1 MRSLFRIGQ
10 TALWEWGG
18 AVRSRRALVLLLLYL
33 ASAVLCM
40 NGTISILGRMEKEL
54 ASMLQLPDAG
64 ETGVVSASLWKS
76 APFRR
81 MVRSVVGDSL
91 VFESLLSRHPV
102 ELLYAWFAFLLAPM
116 LVVLVSGGS
125 VAEDR
130 RTGAV
135 RYMLTRVTR
144 LEWSV
149 GKYVGQAMLIA
160 CAVALGAAG
169 AWVVAWA
176 RMPSDPA
183 FRILV
188 PMFGWAAKAWV
199 YSLAW
204 LGLALG
210 LSHLVRASGKAVAL
224 GILAQFALSVAVGL
238 VKMSV
243 TMFDWPPAL
252 MHLVA
257 LSPAYSEDALWRG
270 APVALAGAAFHLV
283 TLGYTSRVCDPLPV
297 RRGVTRSAV
306 KIRFVFKRRV

>member
-1 MRSLFRIGQ
+1 MTAAFRRIWL
-10 TALWEWGG
+10 TALYEWRG
-18 AVRSRRALVLLLLYL
+18 AIRSRRALVLFVLYL
-33 ASAVLCM
+33 ATAVLCM
-40 NGTISILGRMEKEL
+40 YGTISILGKMETEL
-54 ASMLQLPDAG
+54 AKLLMLPGGG
-64 ETGVVSASLWKS
+64 EAGVVSETLWKS
-76 APFRR
+76 EPFRR
-81 MVRSVVGDSL
+81 LVRSVVGDSL

-149 GKYVGQAMLIA
+149 GKYMGQAMLIA

-169 AWVVAWA
+169 AWAVAWA
-176 RMPSDPA
+176 RMPSSPA
-183 FRILV
+183 LRILV
-188 PMFGWAAKAWV
+188 PMFCWAAKAWA

-210 LSHLVRASGKAVAL
+210 LSHVVRASGKAVAL
-224 GILAQFALSVAVGL
+224 GILALFALSVMSGL

-243 TMFDWPPAL
+243 ALFGWPPAL

-257 LSPAYSEDALWRG
+257 LSPAYSEGALWRG
-270 APVALAGAAFHLV
+270 SPAALVGAAFHLV
-283 TLGYTSRVCDPLPV
+283 TLGFVYLMAGAAVFA
-297 RRGVTRSAV
+297 RRDA
-306 KIRFVFKRRV
+306 

>member
-1 MRSLFRIGQ
+1 MTAAFRRIWL
-10 TALWEWGG
+10 TSVAEWRG
-18 AVRSRRALVLLLLYL
+18 AIRSRRALVLFVLYL
-33 ASAVLCM
+33 ATAVLCM
-40 NGTISILGRMEKEL
+40 YGTISLLGKVESEL
-54 ASMLQLPDAG
+54 SRLLAVPVGVEA
-64 ETGVVSASLWKS
+64 GVVSESLWKS
-76 APFRR
+76 EMFRR
-81 MVRSVVGDSL
+81 MVRSAVGDSL

-149 GKYVGQAMLIA
+149 GKYAGQAMLIA
-160 CAVALGAAG
+160 CAIALGAVG
-169 AWVVAWA
+169 AWIVVWA
-176 RMPSDPA
+176 RMPADPA

-210 LSHLVRASGKAVAL
+210 VSHLVRTSGKAVAL
-224 GILAQFALSVAVGL
+224 GILALFALSVVLGL

-243 TMFDWPPAL
+243 ALFGWPSAL
-252 MHLVA
+252 LHLVA
-257 LSPAYSEDALWRG
+257 LSPSYSENALWRDS
-270 APVALAGAAFHLV
+270 PVAIAGAAFHLV
-283 TLGYTSRVCDPLPV
+283 TLGLAYLMAGAAVFA
-297 RRGVTRSAV
+297 RRDA
-306 KIRFVFKRRV
+306 

>member
-1 MRSLFRIGQ
+1 MTAAFRRIWLMSV
-10 TALWEWGG
+10 AEWRG
-18 AVRSRRALVLLLLYL
+18 AIRSRRALVLFVLYL
-33 ASAVLCM
+33 STAVLCM
-40 NGTISILGRMEKEL
+40 YGTISLLGKMEAEL
-54 ASMLQLPDAG
+54 SNLLMLPGGGDAG
-64 ETGVVSASLWKS
+64 IVSETLWKS

-270 APVALAGAAFHLV
+270 APIALAGAAFHLV
-283 TLGYTSRVCDPLPV
+283 TLGFVYLMAGAAVFA
-297 RRGVTRSAV
+297 RRDA
-306 KIRFVFKRRV
+306 

>member
-1 MRSLFRIGQ
+1 MTAAFRRIWLMSV
-10 TALWEWGG
+10 AEWRG
-18 AVRSRRALVLLLLYL
+18 AIRSRRALVLFVLYL
-33 ASAVLCM
+33 STAVLCM
-40 NGTISILGRMEKEL
+40 YGTISLLGKMEAEL
-54 ASMLQLPDAG
+54 SNLLMLPGGGEAG
-64 ETGVVSASLWKS
+64 IVSETLWKS
-76 APFRR
+76 VPFRR
-81 MVRSVVGDSL
+81 MIRSVVGDSL

-160 CAVALGAAG
+160 CAVAIGAAG

-224 GILAQFALSVAVGL
+224 GILALFALSVACGL

-243 TMFDWPPAL
+243 TMFGWPPAL

-257 LSPAYSEDALWRG
+257 MSPAYSESALWRG
-270 APVALAGAAFHLV
+270 SPVALVGATFHLV
-283 TLGYTSRVCDPLPV
+283 TLGFVYLMAGAAFFA
-297 RRGVTRSAV
+297 RRDA
-306 KIRFVFKRRV
+306 

>member
-1 MRSLFRIGQ
+1 VTAAFRRIWL
-10 TALWEWGG
+10 TALYEWRG
-18 AVRSRRALVLLLLYL
+18 AIRSRRALVLFVLYL
-33 ASAVLCM
+33 ATAVLCM
-40 NGTISILGRMEKEL
+40 YGTISILGKMEVEL
-54 ASMLQLPDAG
+54 SKILMLPGGSEAG
-64 ETGVVSASLWKS
+64 IVSETLWKS
-76 APFRR
+76 EPFRR
-81 MVRSVVGDSL
+81 IVRSVVGDSL

-130 RTGAV
+130 RSGAV

-149 GKYVGQAMLIA
+149 GKYMGQAMLIA
-160 CAVALGAAG
+160 CAIALGAVG
-169 AWVVAWA
+169 AWLVAWA
-176 RMPSDPA
+176 RMPSAPA

-188 PMFGWAAKAWV
+188 PMLCWAAKAWA

-210 LSHLVRASGKAVAL
+210 VSHFVRASGKAVAL
-224 GILAQFALSVAVGL
+224 GILALFALSVMFGL

-243 TMFDWPPAL
+243 TLFGWPPAL
-252 MHLVA
+252 VHLSV

-270 APVALAGAAFHLV
+270 SPVALVGAAFHLV
-283 TLGYTSRVCDPLPV
+283 ALGFVYLMAGAAVFA
-297 RRGVTRSAV
+297 RRDA
-306 KIRFVFKRRV
+306 